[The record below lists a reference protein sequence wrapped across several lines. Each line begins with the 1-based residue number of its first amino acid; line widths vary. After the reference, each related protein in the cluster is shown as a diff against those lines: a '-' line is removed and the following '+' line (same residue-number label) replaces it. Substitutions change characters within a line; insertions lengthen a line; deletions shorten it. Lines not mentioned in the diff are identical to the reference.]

1 MMKRGMK
8 FLSLAMMIGVLLWG
22 ATSFAADEI
31 LIGYTGPLSGVAADY
46 GQDAFN
52 GIELAV
58 KELNAAGGIVVN
70 GKKYLFRL
78 EKLDDRIDP
87 TRAAANA
94 RRFRANGAIAVFSPV
109 FGATAAIMKVNE
121 EKGHEFIVVALT
133 STPKVEELKN
143 RLTVAA
149 PGPFTSSVEIYSN
162 WAMNR
167 GYKKCAMVVTL
178 GAYGDEWRLVF
189 KKVWESKGGIIT
201 ADKPANYYM
210 ETDFSSQLTAAIA
223 TGPDVMLIG
232 GPTGATA
239 LVIEQAR
246 GLGFK
251 GGFILIDQPRQDH
264 IEKLLGSTKLM
275 GNTIG
280 PAAADY
286 MPPRP
291 SQKFIERYRA
301 EYKKAGAMESAV
313 NYTLMY
319 VLAKAVTAAQT
330 VDDVYKI
337 RASFTKALPVLADRF
352 PMEIKGITEEGRFLI
367 YSSTQSITDG
377 KWDPPVVYVWWTKT
391 QAEFDEVDRLSQ
403 LDKRIQKKW
412 LKFR

>member
-1 MMKRGMK
+1 
-8 FLSLAMMIGVLLWG
+8 
-22 ATSFAADEI
+22 
-31 LIGYTGPLSGVAADY
+31 
-46 GQDAFN
+46 
-52 GIELAV
+52 
-58 KELNAAGGIVVN
+58 
-70 GKKYLFRL
+70 
-78 EKLDDRIDP
+78 
-87 TRAAANA
+87 
-94 RRFRANGAIAVFSPV
+94 
-109 FGATAAIMKVNE
+109 
-121 EKGHEFIVVALT
+121 
-133 STPKVEELKN
+133 
-143 RLTVAA
+143 
-149 PGPFTSSVEIYSN
+149 
-162 WAMNR
+162 
-167 GYKKCAMVVTL
+167 VTL
-178 GAYGDEWRLVF
+178 GAYGDEWRQVF
-189 KKVWESKGGIIT
+189 RKVWEAKGGIIT

-223 TGPDVMLIG
+223 TSPDVMLIG

-264 IEKLLGSTKLM
+264 IEKLLGSTKLL

-280 PAAADY
+280 PAAADH

-313 NYTLMY
+313 NYTLMH
-319 VLAKAVTAAQT
+319 VLAKSVAAAQT

-337 RASFTKALPVLADRF
+337 RASFPKALPVLADRF

-367 YSSTQSITDG
+367 YSSTQSISDG
-377 KWDPPVVYVWWTKT
+377 KWDQPIVYVWWTRT
-391 QAEFDEVDRLSQ
+391 QEEFDEVDRSSQ